1 MRARAYSTNR
11 IESDGIESKQK
22 ISALPRLR
30 REVSEKGKAKGREE
44 EEEEG
49 WKGGKEADTTEE
61 KIGRIYIE
69 RRESWESRHKEKRK
83 WKGGA

>member
-11 IESDGIESKQK
+11 IESDGIESRQK
-22 ISALPRLR
+22 ISALPSTTQGLGE
-30 REVSEKGKAKGREE
+30 RETKGKGGGGG
-44 EEEEG
+44 G
-49 WKGGKEADTTEE
+49 WKEGKEADTTEE